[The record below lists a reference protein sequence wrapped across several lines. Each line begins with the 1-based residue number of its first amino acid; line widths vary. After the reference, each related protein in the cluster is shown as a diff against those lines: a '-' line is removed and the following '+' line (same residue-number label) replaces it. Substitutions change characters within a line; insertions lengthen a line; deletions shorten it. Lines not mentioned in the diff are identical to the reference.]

1 MPSRV
6 FSRSLVSGG
15 LVGAVLVGSLTIV
28 PAALNG
34 TPRSGGRPVIAKPVA
49 SPAQPAA
56 GRPFTASF
64 KVTRSDNGRPFRS
77 GRMTGDPLS
86 DDSVTDSPVSESSVK
101 SGA

>member
-1 MPSRV
+1 MRSRV

-34 TPRSGGRPVIAKPVA
+34 TPKGGGRPVIAKPVA

-56 GRPFTASF
+56 GRPFTVSF
-64 KVTRSDNGRPFRS
+64 KVTRSDG
-77 GRMTGDPLS
+77 
-86 DDSVTDSPVSESSVK
+86 
-101 SGA
+101 